1 MNTIMKKVSN
11 DYKNQ
16 KMNEK
21 QKYNWISIDE
31 IKEKSNVLSLDAILM
46 LNKENIPNLF
56 KIFLIKFLIDE
67 FLIWGH
73 YAAEKII
80 RLLRNE
86 NKKLRCKNR

>member
-1 MNTIMKKVSN
+1 MKTIMKKVSN

-31 IKEKSNVLSLDAILM
+31 IKEKSNVLSFDAILM
-46 LNKENIPNLF
+46 LNKENIPNQLVM
-56 KIFLIKFLIDE
+56 IKFLIDE

>member
-1 MNTIMKKVSN
+1 MKKVSN

-46 LNKENIPNLF
+46 LNKEMIMNQYVM
-56 KIFLIKFLIDE
+56 IKFLIDE

>member
-1 MNTIMKKVSN
+1 MKTIMKKVSN

-46 LNKENIPNLF
+46 LNKENIPNQLVM
-56 KIFLIKFLIDE
+56 IKFLIDE

>member
-1 MNTIMKKVSN
+1 MKKVSN

-46 LNKENIPNLF
+46 LNKENIPNQLVM
-56 KIFLIKFLIDE
+56 IKFFIDE

>member
-31 IKEKSNVLSLDAILM
+31 IKEKSNELSLDAILM
-46 LNKENIPNLF
+46 LNKEMIMNQYVM
-56 KIFLIKFLIDE
+56 IKFLIDE

>member
-31 IKEKSNVLSLDAILM
+31 IKEKSNVLSFDAILM
-46 LNKENIPNLF
+46 LNKENIPNQLVM
-56 KIFLIKFLIDE
+56 IKFFIDE

-86 NKKLRCKNR
+86 NKKLRC

>member
-31 IKEKSNVLSLDAILM
+31 IKEKSNELSLDAILM
-46 LNKENIPNLF
+46 LNKENIPNQYVM
-56 KIFLIKFLIDE
+56 IKFLIDE

-73 YAAEKII
+73 YVAEKII

-86 NKKLRCKNR
+86 NKKLRC